1 MKKNKFLLL
10 AIIPLLLTGCK
21 HKGVSFRELL
31 KRVNSIENTGEHP
44 YYKVAGSLD
53 MLGMILEID
62 PEDALFDQMPTGDSY
77 VANARYNEGFYNE
90 IAETLSMSGVEAYSE
105 EETVIFGMSSRSYWL
120 RMPLRLHKDNF
131 YVKRADGTVNLSCG
145 YSNLQRLICAD
156 KGAEGAV
163 NASSNDLYYELLPGG
178 GFAIGGDN
186 VRTKF
191 YLDNYPYYLN
201 YAKHEEL
208 GDWDPEYPLP
218 CYSANDFVKGAIDGR
233 FNIRFVYDK
242 NGWLKSEYLATTD
255 YDYKKTTDT
264 QLALKSVYNY
274 KFSD

>member
-21 HKGVSFRELL
+21 HKGVSFKELL
-31 KRVNSIENTGEHP
+31 KHVNGIENTEEHP
-44 YYKVAGSLD
+44 YYRVAGSLD
-53 MLGMILEID
+53 MRGMILEID
-62 PEDALFDQMPTGDSY
+62 PEDSVFDQMPTGNSY
-77 VANARYNEGFYNE
+77 VANARYNEGFYNPV
-90 IAETLSMSGVEAYSE
+90 AETLTQGGVAAYSE
-105 EETVIFGMSSRSYWL
+105 EDTVIFGMASRSYWL

-131 YVKRADGTVNLSCG
+131 YVKEASGGVNLSCG
-145 YSNLQRLICAD
+145 YSNLQRLICAWKGD
-156 KGAEGAV
+156 KGSI
-163 NASSNDLYYELLPGG
+163 NASTNDLYYEILPGG

-201 YAKHEEL
+201 YDKHEEL
-208 GDWDPEYPLP
+208 GEWEEDFPLP
-218 CYSANDFVKGAIDGR
+218 CYSANDIMNGAIDGR

-242 NGWLKSEYLATTD
+242 DGWLKSEYLATVD
-255 YDYKKTTDT
+255 YDYRKTTDT
-264 QLALKSVYNY
+264 QLALKSVYSY